1 MKTTAF
7 SMIFIIAI
15 LNFVYRVNCPEF
27 KDINDL
33 SKMETFICML
43 RDLNQP
49 DDPPRVYENYNINLS
64 LSALSSSATVSTG
77 TAIPSPSLPP
87 DDLFS

>member
-7 SMIFIIAI
+7 SMIFVIAI

-27 KDINDL
+27 KDTNDL

-64 LSALSSSATVSTG
+64 LSSLSASATVSTG
-77 TAIPSPSLPP
+77 TTMPSPSLPL
-87 DDLFS
+87 DELFS